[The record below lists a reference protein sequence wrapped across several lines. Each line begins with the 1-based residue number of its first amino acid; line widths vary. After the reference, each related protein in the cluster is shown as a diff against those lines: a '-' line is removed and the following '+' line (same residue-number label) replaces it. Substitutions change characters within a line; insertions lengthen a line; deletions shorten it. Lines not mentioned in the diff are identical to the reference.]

1 MADTSTSTRPFGT
14 LVAAMVTPF
23 DADGSVDLDATAALA
38 VRLVDEG
45 CDGLVVS
52 GTTGETST
60 LEDSEKE
67 DLYRVVVDA
76 VGDRARVIAGTGTN
90 HTSHSVEMARRAERA
105 GAHGQ
110 LVVTPYYNKPTQAG
124 VVAHFEAVA
133 AASDLPIM
141 IYDIPGR
148 SGIAI
153 GTDTMR
159 RLAENPRITALKDAK
174 ADFAAVTRVL
184 ASTDLDVYSGDDGLT
199 LPWMAA
205 GAVGVVSVS
214 VHVATRTFRALV
226 DAAAAGRLDEARR
239 LHFELDPVIRAVM
252 THIPGAVSAKHVLRL
267 QGVLANDV
275 VRLPLVAP
283 EPGEVEAILSDL
295 AEAGWDLSAGS
306 SGPAGPSDRAD
317 LPS

>member
-1 MADTSTSTRPFGT
+1 MADTPSRILPFGS

-23 DADGSVDLDATAALA
+23 TGDGAVDFDATAALA
-38 VRLVDEG
+38 AKLVDDG

-105 GAHGQ
+105 GAHAQ
-110 LVVTPYYNKPTQAG
+110 LVVTPYYNKPTQSG
-124 VVAHFEAVA
+124 VLAHFAAVSE
-133 AASDLPIM
+133 ASDLPIM

-148 SGIAI
+148 SGIPIA
-153 GTDTMR
+153 TETML
-159 RLAENPRITALKDAK
+159 RLAENPRIGALKDAK
-174 ADFAAVTRVL
+174 ADFSAITRVL
-184 ASTDLDVYSGDDGLT
+184 ASTDLDVYAGDDGLT

-214 VHVATRTFRALV
+214 AQVATAAFRALV
-226 DAAAAGRLDEARR
+226 DAAAAGDLAEARR
-239 LHFELDPVIRAVM
+239 IHFELDPVVRAVM
-252 THIPGAVSAKHVLRL
+252 THIPGAVSAKQILRL
-267 QGVLANDV
+267 QGVLTNAL
-275 VRLPLVAP
+275 VRLPLV
-283 EPGEVEAILSDL
+283 EPDADELEPVLVDL
-295 AEAGWDLSAGS
+295 AEAGWDIS
-306 SGPAGPSDRAD
+306 SLGARPGAPA
-317 LPS
+317 

>member
-1 MADTSTSTRPFGT
+1 MADTPARNLPFGS
-14 LVAAMVTPF
+14 LVTAMVTPF
-23 DADGSVDLDATAALA
+23 TADGAVDFDATAALA
-38 VRLVDEG
+38 AKLVDDG

-67 DLYRVVVDA
+67 DLYRVVA
-76 VGDRARVIAGTGTN
+76 ETVGNRARVIAGTGTN

-105 GAHGQ
+105 GAHAQ

-124 VVAHFEAVA
+124 VLAHFDAVA

-148 SGIAI
+148 SAI
-153 GTDTMR
+153 PITTETML
-159 RLAENPRITALKDAK
+159 RLAENPKIGALKDAK

-214 VHVATRTFRALV
+214 AHVATAAFRALV
-226 DAAAAGRLDEARR
+226 DAAAAGDLAEARR
-239 LHFELDPVIRAVM
+239 VHFQLDPVIRAVM
-252 THIPGAVSAKHVLRL
+252 THIPGAVSAKYILHL
-267 QGVLANDV
+267 QGVLANAV
-275 VRLPLVAP
+275 VRLPLV
-283 EPGEVEAILSDL
+283 EADEHELRPILADL
-295 AEAGWDLSAGS
+295 AEAGWDLDALG
-306 SGPAGPSDRAD
+306 GREDIRA
-317 LPS
+317 

>member
-1 MADTSTSTRPFGT
+1 MVETPSRILPFGS
-14 LVAAMVTPF
+14 LVTAMVTPF
-23 DADGSVDLDATAALA
+23 TADGSVDFDATAALA
-38 VRLVDEG
+38 TRLVDDG
-45 CDGLVVS
+45 SDGLVVS

-67 DLYRVVVDA
+67 DLYRVVVET

-124 VVAHFEAVA
+124 VLGHFSAVA
-133 AASDLPIM
+133 EASDLPIM

-148 SGIAI
+148 SGIPI
-153 GTDTMR
+153 TTETML
-159 RLAENPRITALKDAK
+159 RLADHPRILALKDAK

-184 ASTDLDVYSGDDGLT
+184 ANTDLDVYSGDDGLT

-214 VHVATRTFRALV
+214 AHVATAAFRRLV
-226 DAAAAGRLDEARR
+226 DAAAAGDLAQARR
-239 LHFELDPVIRAVM
+239 IHFDLDPVIRAVM
-252 THIPGAVSAKHVLRL
+252 THLPGAVSAKHILHL
-267 QGVLANDV
+267 QGVLPNAV
-275 VRLPLVAP
+275 VRLPLVEADQREL
-283 EPGEVEAILSDL
+283 EPVLADL
-295 AEAGWDLSAGS
+295 AEAGWDLGALAREGV
-306 SGPAGPSDRAD
+306 RA
-317 LPS
+317 

>member
-1 MADTSTSTRPFGT
+1 MVETPSRNLPFGS

-23 DADGSVDLDATAALA
+23 TADGHVDFDATAALA
-38 VRLVDEG
+38 TKLVDDG

-67 DLYRVVVDA
+67 DLYRVVA
-76 VGDRARVIAGTGTN
+76 ETVGDRARVIAGTGTN

-105 GAHGQ
+105 GAHAQ

-124 VVAHFEAVA
+124 VLAHFHAVA
-133 AASDLPIM
+133 EASDLPIM

-148 SGIAI
+148 SAI
-153 GTDTMR
+153 PITTETML
-159 RLAENPRITALKDAK
+159 RLADHPKIGALKDAK

-214 VHVATRTFRALV
+214 AHVATKAFRALV
-226 DAAAAGRLDEARR
+226 DAAAAGNFAEARR
-239 LHFELDPVIRAVM
+239 IHFELDPVIRAVM
-252 THIPGAVSAKHVLRL
+252 THLPGAVSAKQVLHL
-267 QGVLANDV
+267 QGVLPNAV
-275 VRLPLVAP
+275 VRLPLVEPDESELAP
-283 EPGEVEAILSDL
+283 VLADL
-295 AEAGWDLSAGS
+295 AEAGWDASVLG
-306 SGPAGPSDRAD
+306 GRQDVRA
-317 LPS
+317 

>member
-1 MADTSTSTRPFGT
+1 MADTPSRILPFGS

-23 DADGSVDLDATAALA
+23 TADGGVDFDATAALA
-38 VRLVDEG
+38 ARLVDDG

-67 DLYRVVVDA
+67 DLYRVVVET

-105 GAHGQ
+105 GAHAQ
-110 LVVTPYYNKPTQAG
+110 LVVTPYYNKPTQSG
-124 VVAHFEAVA
+124 VLAHFTAVSEAA
-133 AASDLPIM
+133 DLPIM

-148 SGIAI
+148 SAI
-153 GTDTMR
+153 PITTETML
-159 RLAENPRITALKDAK
+159 RLADNPRIGALKDAK

-184 ASTDLDVYSGDDGLT
+184 ANTDLDVYAGDDGLT

-214 VHVATRTFRALV
+214 AQVATAAFRALV
-226 DAAAAGRLDEARR
+226 DAAAAGDFAEARR
-239 LHFELDPVIRAVM
+239 IHFELDPVVRAVM
-252 THIPGAVSAKHVLRL
+252 THIPGAVSAKQILHRRGLL
-267 QGVLANDV
+267 PNAV
-275 VRLPLVAP
+275 VRLPLVEPDGHELAP
-283 EPGEVEAILSDL
+283 VLADL
-295 AEAGWDLSAGS
+295 AEAGGDLGS
-306 SGPAGPSDRAD
+306 TEAHPAARA
-317 LPS
+317 

>member
-1 MADTSTSTRPFGT
+1 MVETPSRILPFGS
-14 LVAAMVTPF
+14 LVTAMVTPF
-23 DADGSVDLDATAALA
+23 TADGSVDFDATAALA
-38 VRLVDEG
+38 TRLVDDG
-45 CDGLVVS
+45 SDGLVVS

-67 DLYRVVVDA
+67 DLYRVVVET

-124 VVAHFEAVA
+124 VLGHFSAVA
-133 AASDLPIM
+133 EASDLPIM

-148 SGIAI
+148 SGIPI
-153 GTDTMR
+153 TTETML
-159 RLAENPRITALKDAK
+159 RLADHPRILALKDAK

-184 ASTDLDVYSGDDGLT
+184 ANTDLDVYSGDDGLT

-214 VHVATRTFRALV
+214 AHVATAAFRRLV
-226 DAAAAGRLDEARR
+226 DAAAAGDLAQARR
-239 LHFELDPVIRAVM
+239 IHFDLDPVIRAIM
-252 THIPGAVSAKHVLRL
+252 THLPGAVSAKHILHL
-267 QGVLANDV
+267 QGVLPNAV
-275 VRLPLVAP
+275 VRLPLVEADQREL
-283 EPGEVEAILSDL
+283 EPVLADL
-295 AEAGWDLSAGS
+295 AEAGWDLGALAREGV
-306 SGPAGPSDRAD
+306 RA
-317 LPS
+317 